1 MSLRT
6 AIIVLAE
13 LLEIIW
19 LEACAPVGINATMQ
33 NYKRGRT
40 YGNNTQRGFSKE
52 QEKGGGK
59 TIGLQGTKNKDSS
72 GETKKIY
79 TGEVERLV
87 RLED

>member
-1 MSLRT
+1 M
-6 AIIVLAE
+6 
-13 LLEIIW
+13 EIIW
-19 LEACAPVGINATMQ
+19 FKACVPVGSNATMQ
-33 NYKRGRT
+33 NYKRERT

-52 QEKGGGK
+52 QEKGEE
-59 TIGLQGTKNKDSS
+59 TIGLHGTKNKDSS